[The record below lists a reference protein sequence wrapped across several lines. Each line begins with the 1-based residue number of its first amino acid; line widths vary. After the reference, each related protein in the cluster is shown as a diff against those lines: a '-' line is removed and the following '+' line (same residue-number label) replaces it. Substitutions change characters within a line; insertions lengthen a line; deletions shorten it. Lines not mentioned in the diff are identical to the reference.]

1 MSQRHRASI
10 GGFSYAQGI
19 KLSILSLSS
28 QGKTSTERD
37 NNNARSFSASR
48 QTIIG
53 YKPNNP
59 NNRSSSAGRES
70 LLGSRSEAKSLGF
83 SLLKIISQTFH

>member
-19 KLSILSLSS
+19 KLSPFLSNPPL

-59 NNRSSSAGRES
+59 NRSSSAGRES
-70 LLGSRSEAKSLGF
+70 ILGSRPEAKSLGF
-83 SLLKIISQTFH
+83 